1 MSLSQ
6 SEADHLI
13 AVEKRFVDDTPLVVT
28 GSAID
33 ASRAL
38 ISDDGREGCVLDVWR
53 GSFNLS
59 KYKLQLRG
67 REVVPLVR
75 VDVDGA
81 PHINPDNTRVPAPHI
96 HLYREG
102 FDDEWAYPLSNY
114 PFRDSSD
121 IVKTLEDFAEFC
133 HIQALLAI
141 R

>member
-1 MSLSQ
+1 MPLSQ
-6 SEADHLI
+6 SDADQLI
-13 AVEKRFVDDTPLVVT
+13 AVEKHFVDDAPLVVT
-28 GSAID
+28 GSGID
-33 ASRAL
+33 ISRAL
-38 ISDDGREGCVLDVWR
+38 ISNDGDEGFVLDVWR

-67 REVVPLVR
+67 REIVPLVR

-81 PHINPDNTRVPAPHI
+81 PHINPDNTRVPTPHI

-102 FDDEWAYPLSNY
+102 YDDEWAYPLSNY
-114 PFRDSSD
+114 SFRDSSD

-133 HIQALLAI
+133 HIQALPTI